1 MENVEPGGADEN
13 GPNHRGPTRPKAP
26 DDQNKTDAPDGYR
39 AVEGANH
46 RCLRDLKREGHQ
58 ILTKCRS
65 RRVDKPKTNIKAMIK
80 DESDCDDPYMMPLA
94 SKSAI
99 SASDS
104 LSSPP

>member
-26 DDQNKTDAPDGYR
+26 DDHNKTDAPDGCR

>member
-1 MENVEPGGADEN
+1 MENVEPGGADEH
-13 GPNHRGPTRPKAP
+13 GPNRRGPTRPKAP
-26 DDQNKTDAPDGYR
+26 DDYIKTDAPDDCR
-39 AVEGANH
+39 VVEGANH
-46 RCLRDLKREGHQ
+46 RCLRDYKREGHQ
-58 ILTKCRS
+58 ILTKCRR

-99 SASDS
+99 SASES